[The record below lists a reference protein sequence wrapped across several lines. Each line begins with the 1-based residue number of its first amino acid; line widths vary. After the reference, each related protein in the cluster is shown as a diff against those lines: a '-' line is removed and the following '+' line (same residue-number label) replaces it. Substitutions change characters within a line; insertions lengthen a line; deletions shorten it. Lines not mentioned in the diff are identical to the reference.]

1 MFGAT
6 DSNDSVVLIESQD
19 NFEALPVTNQEKQE
33 KSSTE
38 VLEMVEVG
46 KSENEVSEQEQRF
59 V

>member
-6 DSNDSVVLIESQD
+6 DSNDSVVLIKSQD